1 MDGLTMK
8 NGRPINNR
16 PEPEMGL
23 SKMARLRKE
32 MKRAEKVQIVA
43 DGNAMAKA
51 REEMRSILK
60 K

>member
-1 MDGLTMK
+1 MK